1 LYRRHSSS
9 ALAAH
14 WRAEA
19 LRTNLWLVP
28 GIEVLA
34 AIALFAVTLSLDR
47 AAYRGDFG
55 LPAWVISGTAD
66 AARQIL
72 TAIAAAVITV
82 VGVVFSIILV
92 TLTLASTQFGPRMLR
107 TFIRDRGTQLT
118 LGTFVA
124 TFVYAVLVLV
134 SIGPGPHGAFVPHIG
149 VTVTLGLMVAALG
162 VLIFFIHHTATSI
175 QLPHVIASIAGEL
188 SEAIEVQGGYDTR
201 AAAGPRAAG
210 PSAADL
216 ASWMEAGGGVVR
228 APASGYLQFIRHG
241 VLVQFAA
248 EADAVIALSY
258 RPGHFLVQGHPVAL
272 VWPPEAAARV
282 SDALGR
288 AHITGPVRTLTQ
300 DVSFGIDQLVEIAIR
315 ALSSAVN
322 DTFTAMTCIDW
333 LADSLCKITLRW
345 HPAAVHRD
353 DSGFIRVIAAEP
365 SHERLVQRAFEKIR
379 QASTGMPAVLIRQL
393 DALAKIM
400 ADTSSAEQRRVL
412 LDQAAMIERAGER
425 SVPEQADR
433 DDIRRRYEEV
443 LATEA
448 RLAGRGHDASAGAG

>member
-1 LYRRHSSS
+1 MHGRHSSS

-14 WRAEA
+14 WRSEV

-28 GIEVLA
+28 GVEVLM
-34 AIALFAVTLSLDR
+34 AIALFAVTLGLDR

-55 LPAWVISGTAD
+55 LPSWVISGTAD

-149 VTVTLGLMVAALG
+149 VTVTLALMVAALG
-162 VLIFFIHHTATSI
+162 VLIYFIHHTATSI
-175 QLPHVIASIAGEL
+175 QLPQVIASIAGEL
-188 SEAIEVQGGYDTR
+188 SEAIEVQGGYDTP
-201 AAAGPRAAG
+201 AAQGGDRHAG
-210 PSAADL
+210 PSSAEL
-216 ASWMEAGGGVVR
+216 ASWMAAGGGVVR

-241 VLVQFAA
+241 VLVQFAT

-288 AHITGPVRTLTQ
+288 AHITGSNRTLTQ
-300 DVSFGIDQLVEIAIR
+300 DISFGIDQLVEIAIR
-315 ALSSAVN
+315 ALSAAVN
-322 DTFTAMTCIDW
+322 DTFTALTCIDW
-333 LADSLCKITLRW
+333 LGDSLCKITVHW
-345 HPAAVHRD
+345 HPAGVHRD

-365 SHERLVQRAFEKIR
+365 THERLVQRAFEKIR
-379 QASTGMPAVLIRQL
+379 QASVGMPAVMIRQL
-393 DALAKIM
+393 ETIVKIM
-400 ADTSSAEQRRVL
+400 ADTSGAGQRRVL
-412 LDQAAMIERAGER
+412 LDQAAMIQRASER
-425 SVPEQADR
+425 SVPEKADR

-443 LATEA
+443 LAAEA
-448 RLAGRGHDASAGAG
+448 RLARRGSDSTLPG